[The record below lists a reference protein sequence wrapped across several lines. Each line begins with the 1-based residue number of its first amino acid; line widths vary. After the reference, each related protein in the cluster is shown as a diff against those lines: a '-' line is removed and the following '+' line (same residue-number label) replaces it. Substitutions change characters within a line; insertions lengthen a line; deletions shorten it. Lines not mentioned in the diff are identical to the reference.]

1 MYERSCD
8 KMKPSVLTRIAMMAC
23 MQYVVFTMFSQVLYL
38 EAVTLITLLFAVVFP
53 LRESMLA
60 SVIFACVNMLTR
72 GVMPWT
78 IMYLI
83 LFPLYSLLGYTL
95 RTLLISRNEWTLL
108 ICFLFSFL
116 LGQLVDLPFI
126 LFSGKITM
134 IYMLMGLKTS
144 LIQGFLSA
152 CEAAFLFDP
161 LYRQLMKIRGG
172 IRQ

>member
-8 KMKPSVLTRIAMMAC
+8 KMKPTVLTRIAMMAC
-23 MQYVVFTMFSQVLYL
+23 MQYAVFTMFSQVLYL

-83 LFPLYSLLGYTL
+83 LFPLYSLLGYSM
-95 RTLLISRNEWTLL
+95 RSLLISRNEWTVL

-161 LYRQLMKIRGG
+161 LYRQLIKIRGG

>member
-1 MYERSCD
+1 
-8 KMKPSVLTRIAMMAC
+8 MKASQLTRIAIMAC
-23 MQYVVFTMFSQVLYL
+23 LQYVVFTMFSQILYL

-53 LRESMLA
+53 LKESMLA
-60 SVIFACVNMLTR
+60 SAVFALINMLTR
-72 GVMPWT
+72 GILPWT
-78 IMYLI
+78 IMYLV
-83 LFPLYSLLGYTL
+83 LFPCYSFTVYHL
-95 RTLLISRNEWTLL
+95 RNMLIGRNEWTIC

-116 LGQLVDLPFI
+116 LGQLVDLPFL

-161 LYRQLMKIRGG
+161 LYRQLIKIRGG
-172 IRQ
+172 FTE